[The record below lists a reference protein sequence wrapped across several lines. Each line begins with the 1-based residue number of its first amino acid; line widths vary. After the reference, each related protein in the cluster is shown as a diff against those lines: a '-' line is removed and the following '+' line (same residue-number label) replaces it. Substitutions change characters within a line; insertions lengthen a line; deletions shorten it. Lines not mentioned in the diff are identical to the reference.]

1 MSDWAPYLL
10 LMPAGFIAGVVNTIA
25 GGGSFLTLPALMYLC
40 GLDPKLA
47 NGTNRI
53 AILLSTFSATATFHK
68 HGHIDRS
75 LVLRLALPTLAGV
88 PAGALLAVYLPAEAF
103 KPVFGLIFLVMGVV
117 LAFNPKLL
125 ADREQPLAQS
135 AWGEIACFLG
145 IGVYIGFIQAG
156 MGILLLLGMSLFH
169 GRDLVGANAV
179 KNALGLAVTLLGLLV
194 FIFYGQVRWVPGL
207 VMALGNLLGGV
218 VGARLA
224 IKQGRR
230 LIFAGLIVV
239 MFATAAQLLWDSL
252 PN

>member
-1 MSDWAPYLL
+1 MSDWTPYLL

-75 LVLRLALPTLAGV
+75 LVFRLALPTLAGV

-117 LAFNPKLL
+117 LAVNPQLL
-125 ADREQPLAQS
+125 ADREQPLARS
-135 AWGEIACFLG
+135 AWGEVACFFG

-194 FIFYGQVRWVPGL
+194 FMFYGQVRWVPGL

-252 PN
+252 PK